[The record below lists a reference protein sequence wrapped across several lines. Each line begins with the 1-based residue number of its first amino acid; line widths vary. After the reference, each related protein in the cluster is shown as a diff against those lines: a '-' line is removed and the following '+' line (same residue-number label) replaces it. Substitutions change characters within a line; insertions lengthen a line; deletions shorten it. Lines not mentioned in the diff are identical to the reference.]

1 MEPIANILHF
11 YETTKAFNDHRD
23 RGLISPDSICFIKED
38 GLIYTQNNY
47 FGLGGK
53 LVEDLTNLVNEYG
66 ETLKVYG
73 DTLDN
78 IAGVKGPS
86 TEDNLINNLADITKF
101 LQGFSTQESLKNYI
115 TKVKDTIQNDVD
127 SRLNTVNNSI
137 SSINRE
143 LDNIDIR
150 LDNHTD
156 EINTLAESKVDKVVG
171 KGLSTNDFTNAL
183 RDKLDSL
190 SNYNDTELRTKI
202 DGLVD
207 SFETLLNS
215 NPTQAIENF
224 NEIIKFLENI
234 EDTQSLSA
242 IIAGIEKQIADAEKK
257 IQDNAEAIENID
269 FTPYVKFTD
278 LATAEQSGA
287 MSNIDKAFID
297 FDNGNVVRSINNTPD
312 YFENFISIKY
322 NTKRKDGNNFTYSEK
337 ISLDIEKATTT
348 EAGVMSAN
356 DKIKLDAVEDN
367 ATADRALTEDE
378 INEICI

>member
-11 YETTKAFNDHRD
+11 YETTKAFNDHKD

-53 LVEDLTNLVNEYG
+53 LVEDLTNLVHEYG
-66 ETLKVYG
+66 ETLKIYG

-78 IAGVKGPS
+78 ISGVKGPS

-101 LQGFSTQESLKNYI
+101 LQGFSTQENLKNYI

-127 SRLNTVNNSI
+127 SRLNAVDNSI
-137 SSINRE
+137 SSINTE

-156 EINTLAESKVDKVVG
+156 EINALDEAKVDKVAG

-183 RDKLDSL
+183 RDKLESL

-202 DGLVD
+202 DGLIS

-242 IIAGIEKQIADAEKK
+242 IIASIEQQIADAEKK
-257 IQDNAEAIENID
+257 IQANTEAIENID

-278 LATAEQSGA
+278 LATTEKSGA
-287 MSNIDKAFID
+287 MSALDKQYLEAEYGNTVTNIVGVRRYNDMAYLE
-297 FDNGNVVRSINNTPD
+297 FDQKTLTSDSVIVNH
-312 YFENFISIKY
+312 
-322 NTKRKDGNNFTYSEK
+322 K
-337 ISLDIEKATTT
+337 ISLNLPLASKNYVGLMHSIDKTKLDDIE
-348 EAGVMSAN
+348 E
-356 DKIKLDAVEDN
+356 N

-378 INEICI
+378 INEICV

>member
-23 RGLISPDSICFIKED
+23 RGLISPDSICFIRED

-53 LVEDLTNLVNEYG
+53 LVEDLTNLVHEYG

-78 IAGVKGPS
+78 ISGVKGPS

-101 LQGFSTQESLKNYI
+101 LQGFSTQENLKNYI
-115 TKVKDTIQNDVD
+115 TKIKDTIQNDVN
-127 SRLNTVNNSI
+127 SRFNTVNNSI
-137 SSINRE
+137 SSINTE

-156 EINTLAESKVDKVVG
+156 EINTLDDAKVDKVAG

-183 RDKLDSL
+183 RDKLESL
-190 SNYNDTELRTKI
+190 NNYNDTELRTKI
-202 DGLVD
+202 DGLVA

-242 IIAGIEKQIADAEKK
+242 IIAGIEQQIADAEKK
-257 IQDNAEAIENID
+257 IQANTEAIENID

-278 LATAEQSGA
+278 LATHTKSGA
-287 MSNIDKAFID
+287 MSADDKIRFDRIDGYA
-297 FDNGNVVRSINNTPD
+297 T
-312 YFENFISIKY
+312 SIKY
-322 NTKRKDGNNFTYSEK
+322 EYESDRVLSVTNIYNTNTNS
-337 ISLDIEKATTT
+337 DINATTYINAAT
-348 EAGVMSAN
+348 EEKAGVMTST
-356 DKIKLDAVEDN
+356 DKTKLNEIEEN